1 MHSRGHR
8 FGPAGP
14 WVWSAAVERGEIH
27 AVGRR
32 STGGAHPRARSQD
45 IALHRDVG
53 ATSQESP
60 HAQSDRRDSRYR
72 APRNTRR
79 GDPGMTKP
87 RDYES
92 IPGTYVYDAERGRIG
107 YALNMF
113 CMSLNKA
120 ENRQRFKENAAPYLD
135 RFALTSEQ
143 RRTVLER
150 DWLGMLRVGGN
161 IYYTIKIAF
170 CDGLT
175 FQDVAGMMSGVP
187 KETYAQMMLAGG
199 RSPEGNRFKDEIP
212 PETDHG

>member
-1 MHSRGHR
+1 MS
-8 FGPAGP
+8 
-14 WVWSAAVERGEIH
+14 E
-27 AVGRR
+27 
-32 STGGAHPRARSQD
+32 
-45 IALHRDVG
+45 
-53 ATSQESP
+53 
-60 HAQSDRRDSRYR
+60 
-72 APRNTRR
+72 
-79 GDPGMTKP
+79 P

-92 IPGTYVYDAERGRIG
+92 IPGTYVYDGKRGRVG

-120 ENRQRFKENAAPYLD
+120 DNRRAFKENESAYLD
-135 RFALTSEQ
+135 RFALGPEQ

-150 DWLGMLRVGGN
+150 DWLGMLKVGGN

-199 RSPEGNRFKDEIP
+199 RSPEGNRYRSATEGKK
-212 PETDHG
+212 DHG

>member
-1 MHSRGHR
+1 MS
-8 FGPAGP
+8 
-14 WVWSAAVERGEIH
+14 
-27 AVGRR
+27 
-32 STGGAHPRARSQD
+32 
-45 IALHRDVG
+45 
-53 ATSQESP
+53 
-60 HAQSDRRDSRYR
+60 
-72 APRNTRR
+72 
-79 GDPGMTKP
+79 KP
-87 RDYES
+87 RDYED

-120 ENRQRFKENAAPYLD
+120 ENRARFKENEAVYLD
-135 RFALTSEQ
+135 RFALNAEQ

-170 CDGLT
+170 CDGLN

-199 RSPEGNRFKDEIP
+199 RSPEGNRYKGGTPAEKKR
-212 PETDHG
+212 G